1 MRLIPVQLKTNRT
14 ATASTVLGAV
24 RARHNDIQRIE
35 RTLMELNKL
44 FQDLAEAVVIQ
55 EPMIQ
60 QAEQHT
66 ENVKQD
72 TEAGNVQLDKGIE
85 HARRARRLK
94 WWLFW
99 IIVIIICILAL
110 ILGLYFGL
118 TTRNNGR

>member
-118 TTRNNGR
+118 NHNGR

>member
-1 MRLIPVQLKTNRT
+1 
-14 ATASTVLGAV
+14 
-24 RARHNDIQRIE
+24 
-35 RTLMELNKL
+35 MELNKL

-66 ENVKQD
+66 ENVKND

-118 TTRNNGR
+118 NHNGR